1 VSPEYS
7 VNSKDPVY
15 LERMT
20 QLTCLI
26 DQKVEEYRKSK
37 EEEKLQVPYSKIL
50 LTYADRKDKCLM
62 ICGYASSIISGLG
75 LPSFVFLFGDIV
87 DSFGPGSSDII
98 GSISLICLVMTVIG
112 VGIWITGYIYV
123 TSLAIMAERV
133 GKKTR
138 VAYLRSVLNQ
148 EIAWFDENN
157 ATEIP
162 AKIVR
167 EVSMITKALGE
178 KMANLLMSLAM
189 SVSGIA
195 FAFTR
200 GWWMALILLFAFPTI
215 LIASLLMGE
224 SIKKGTSENLK
235 AYAQSAG
242 YAEQALNAIRV
253 VQAFG

>member
-1 VSPEYS
+1 M
-7 VNSKDPVY
+7 
-15 LERMT
+15 L
-20 QLTCLI
+20 
-26 DQKVEEYRKSK
+26 
-37 EEEKLQVPYSKIL
+37 VPYSKIL
-50 LTYADRKDKCLM
+50 LTFADRKDKCLM
-62 ICGYASSIISGLG
+62 TCGYLSAIIAGIG

-87 DSFGPGSSDII
+87 DSFGPTSTDIV
-98 GSISLICLVMTVIG
+98 GSISIVCLAMALIG
-112 VGIWITGYIYV
+112 VAIWITSYIYV
-123 TSLAIMAERV
+123 TSLITMSERV

-138 VAYLRSVLNQ
+138 VAYLKAVLNQ

-178 KMANLLMSLAM
+178 KMANILMSLAM
-189 SVSGIA
+189 SLSGIV

-200 GWWMALILLFAFPTI
+200 GWWMALILLFAFPSIMIATI
-215 LIASLLMGE
+215 LMGE

-242 YAEQALNAIRV
+242 YAE
-253 VQAFG
+253 